1 MEPGYPDQMLPSR
14 AKYTYENVLML
25 AIVSIIA
32 GTSVIQAATKPFPF
46 HTPDRGCGA
55 LLGHSMA
62 LF

>member
-1 MEPGYPDQMLPSR
+1 MLPSQ